1 VELEKSDISHL
12 IIELSNWC
20 GEKRNGY

>member
-1 VELEKSDISHL
+1 MSHL